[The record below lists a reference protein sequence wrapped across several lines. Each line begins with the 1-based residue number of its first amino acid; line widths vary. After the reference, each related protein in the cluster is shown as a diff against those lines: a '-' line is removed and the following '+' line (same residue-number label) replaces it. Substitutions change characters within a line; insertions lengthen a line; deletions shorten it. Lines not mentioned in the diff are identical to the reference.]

1 MVTARRRVLG
11 TALLVLMTLTLFEL
25 MPVPLVA
32 AATSF
37 GGPVQV
43 DATTGIDRSPSATLA
58 KDGSVWLAWMS
69 DGFNNFTGGYDIIY
83 KTYSGGLWSLD
94 TNITKSGMN
103 TSPSITQLANG
114 TMLLFWSNNPAATTC
129 APACNLVYAR
139 FVPGGGFWTK
149 PVQLSSGN
157 FNDSSA
163 STAVGRD
170 GTLWLSWTRTTTN
183 CSVSPCTVSKQ
194 LWYRTL
200 KGNSWSPETALTS
213 PTDANWNWD
222 PSLTVS
228 NDGIV
233 RLVWSKGIQSQVN
246 FQLFYKTF
254 NGTVWS
260 QDAPLFSTPTGFS
273 ETSPSI
279 MQDRNGTLWIFWNR
293 EVPLSATLFQDVL
306 MSSFSYNNG
315 ATWSSATQ
323 ITNDS
328 TVTPVNDTDPA
339 AVQGGDK
346 FIWVFYATNLP
357 NDWDIYARKS
367 VSQILPVHSLI
378 VNSITANSTLDYPG
392 WYRYV
397 PPSGLSPIVVV
408 TVSISNIGDYA
419 GEGFSL
425 QVNAVN
431 RTTYPVGSAAASIGL
446 PGGTVVFTFNW
457 DTTGDKP
464 ALYSYSVVL
473 TPTNPETAGNKP
485 LNTLFVKNS
494 IRILPLG
501 DIDKDGWVSVVDAGI
516 FFYNFNFTCATP
528 SRFNPL
534 ADPDNDCVIGI
545 VDVGII
551 EVQFGLVT

>member
-1 MVTARRRVLG
+1 MAPVRRMVLG
-11 TALLVLMTLTLFEL
+11 TALLVLMTLSLFEL
-25 MPVPLVA
+25 APFLPVSA
-32 AATSF
+32 STSF
-37 GGPVQV
+37 GGPVPV
-43 DATTGIDRSPSATLA
+43 DTTPGIDRSPSATLA

-69 DGFNNFTGGYDIIY
+69 DGFNNFSGGYDIIY

-103 TSPSITQLANG
+103 TSPSITQLQNS
-114 TMLLFWSNNPAATTC
+114 TMLLFWSRNPAGISC
-129 APACNLVYAR
+129 APSCNLVYAR
-139 FVPGGGFWTK
+139 FIPSGGFWTK
-149 PVQLSSGN
+149 PVQLSNGN

-163 STAVGRD
+163 STSVGRD
-170 GTLWLSWTRTTTN
+170 GTLWLAWTRTTTN
-183 CSVSPCTVSKQ
+183 CSVTCIVSKQ
-194 LWYRTL
+194 LFYQTL
-200 KGNSWSPETALTS
+200 KANTWSPETPLTS
-213 PTDANWNWD
+213 ATDTNWNWD
-222 PSLTVS
+222 PSLIVS
-228 NDGIV
+228 NDGMV
-233 RLVWSKGIQSQVN
+233 RVVWSKGLQSQVS
-246 FQLFYKTF
+246 FQLYYKTF
-254 NGTVWS
+254 NGTVWT
-260 QDAPLFSTPTGFS
+260 QDTPLFSPPTAFS

-293 EVPLSATLFQDVL
+293 EVPLSATLLQDVL
-306 MSSFSYNNG
+306 MSSFSYDNG
-315 ATWSSATQ
+315 ATWSTPVQ

-367 VSQILPVHSLI
+367 ASQILPVHSLI

-408 TVSISNIGDYA
+408 TVSVSNIGDYA
-419 GEGFSL
+419 GEGFTL
-425 QVNAVN
+425 QVSAVN
-431 RTTYPVGSAAASIGL
+431 KTTYAIGSTTASIG
-446 PGGTVVFTFNW
+446 PVGGTLVLTYNW
-457 DTTGDKP
+457 DTTGNKP
-464 ALYSYSVVL
+464 ALYSYSVTL
-473 TPTNPETAGNKP
+473 TPTNPETPGNRP

-516 FFYNFNFTCATP
+516 FFYNFNFTCVTP